1 MDLWAEDQG
10 EWSQGWGEFGQW
22 PWNRDLR
29 EVGHCVSGSRLR
41 NPASRR
47 GPGTAPEILP
57 LPGEAVS
64 AQGHMG
70 ESPGLSESP
79 SHGGADLLGSLSSSL
94 TKLISRI
101 PLRP

>member
-1 MDLWAEDQG
+1 MYLQEGSAFSSHGKHFRRMAVDLWAEDQG

-41 NPASRR
+41 KPASRR

-64 AQGHMG
+64 AH
-70 ESPGLSESP
+70 
-79 SHGGADLLGSLSSSL
+79 
-94 TKLISRI
+94 
-101 PLRP
+101 